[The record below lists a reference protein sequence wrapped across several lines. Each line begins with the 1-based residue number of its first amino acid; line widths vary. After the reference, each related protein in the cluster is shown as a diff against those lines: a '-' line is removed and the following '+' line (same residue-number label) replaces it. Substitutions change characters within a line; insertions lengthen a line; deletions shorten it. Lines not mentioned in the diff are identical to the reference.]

1 MSQEEGNIDVLV
13 KHQSMEVRF
22 SGTANEVIRGF
33 LEFMSKILPNYDLI
47 SKLTITI
54 DLETLLRDLEGVI
67 AITPEGIIVTTSKE
81 QIGEREA
88 ILLQLIKTRVGYQL
102 GKLDKESMS
111 IANILTS
118 TRGKPSSTAA
128 RLSELVS
135 INWVDRI
142 GRGEYKVTTYG
153 IKSFT
158 ETVLPKIKRSDGERN
173 G

>member
-1 MSQEEGNIDVLV
+1 
-13 KHQSMEVRF
+13 
-22 SGTANEVIRGF
+22 
-33 LEFMSKILPNYDLI
+33 MSKILPNYDLI

-67 AITPEGIIVTTSKE
+67 AITPEGIIVTTPKE

-118 TRGKPSSTAA
+118 TRGKPSTTAA

-158 ETVLPKIKRSDGERN
+158 ETVLPKIKESDGERN